1 MCFNVLQNS
10 SQAQDKLY
18 INAFS
23 LSDVTLLEGPF
34 KHARDLNIKV
44 LMHYNVDRLLAP
56 YRKVAGLPKKAE
68 SYPNWSGLDGHIA
81 GHYLSAMA
89 MNYAATG
96 NKECKRRM
104 EYMLSE
110 LKEIQ
115 VANAINNAEWG
126 VGYAGGFPNSEN
138 LWSAFVCFTTAR
150 PRHYYIDDEKLL
162 TEDNTG

>member
-1 MCFNVLQNS
+1 
-10 SQAQDKLY
+10 
-18 INAFS
+18 
-23 LSDVTLLEGPF
+23 
-34 KHARDLNIKV
+34 
-44 LMHYNVDRLLAP
+44 MHYNVDRLLAP